1 MTVRKRI
8 CLREIDFAT
17 WSRAHLF
24 KQYQGA
30 DLPYII
36 ISAPIDVTKLLKW
49 SREKDVSF
57 YFALVHTA
65 TQIADKIENFHYRFD
80 GDKILRID
88 HNIPLLTHMRKGEE
102 LFIMLEGMVTADR
115 LEFCRDLRAKA
126 NDQNYN
132 RRETVF
138 SRHDMISFS
147 CMPWIDYTQFVRTI
161 IKDGEDNNPK
171 LSWGKYTT
179 DEQGRTTLNFSVQV
193 HHGLMDGYHVGMF
206 YQELQ
211 NALNTLK

>member
-1 MTVRKRI
+1 M
-8 CLREIDFAT
+8 REIDLET
-17 WSRAHLF
+17 WNRAHLF
-24 KQYQGA
+24 RQYQGA

-36 ISAPIDVTKLLKW
+36 SSARTDVTGLLKW
-49 SREKDVSF
+49 SKANQVSF
-57 YFALVHTA
+57 YFALVHIA
-65 TQIADKIENFHYRFD
+65 TQTADKIENFHYRFD

-88 HNIPLLTHMRKGEE
+88 HNVPLLTHMRKGED
-102 LFIMLEGMVTADR
+102 LFIMLEGMVTEDR
-115 LEFCRDLRAKA
+115 LQFCRDLREKA
-126 NDQNYN
+126 DNQYYN

-138 SRHDMISFS
+138 HRHDMISFS

-161 IKDGEDNNPK
+161 IRDGEDNNPK

-211 NALNTLK
+211 KALDAIK